1 MAEKDLDKQTRN
13 ILLKSQKDEITEY
26 HLYNKLASATKNK
39 ETSKILRDIA
49 EDEKEHYDFWKKYTG
64 EDVKPKRFKIFF
76 YYWLARIF
84 GIMFGIKLMEN
95 GEEDAQ
101 EIYKKVSKTI
111 PSVQKI
117 IEDEDDHENKLI
129 NLIDEEKFKY
139 IGSVVLG
146 LNDALVELTG
156 TLAGLS
162 FALQNTN
169 LIALS
174 GMITGIAASFSMAA
188 SEYLSTKQEE
198 GETHEVKSAFY
209 TGMAYIITVI
219 LLIIPYFIFS
229 HYMVSLA
236 ATVTMAILIILVFN
250 FYVAIA
256 RDLSFKKRFME
267 MAIISLG
274 VSFFSFIVGIIIRSV
289 FGVDV

>member
-1 MAEKDLDKQTRN
+1 MIDKNIDETTRK
-13 ILLKSQKDEITEY
+13 ILIKSQKDEITEY
-26 HLYNKLASATKNK
+26 YLYNKLASVTKN
-39 ETSKILRDIA
+39 EENSKILRDIA
-49 EDEKEHYDFWKKYTG
+49 KDEKEHYDFWKKYTG
-64 EDVKPKRFKIFF
+64 EEVKPKKLKIFF

-101 EIYKKVSKTI
+101 EVYKKVAKKI
-111 PSVQKI
+111 PSAQKI
-117 IEDEDDHENKLI
+117 VEDEDNHEDELI
-129 NLIDEEKFKY
+129 NLIDEERLKY

-188 SEYLSTKQEE
+188 SEYLSTKQED
-198 GETHEVKSAFY
+198 GEKHELKSSFY
-209 TGMAYIITVI
+209 TGMAYIVTVI
-219 LLIIPYFIFS
+219 LLIIPYFIFT
-229 HYMVSLA
+229 HYLTSLA
-236 ATVTMAILIILVFN
+236 ATIIMAILIIVVFN

-256 RDLSFKKRFME
+256 RDLSFKKRFIE
-267 MAIISLG
+267 MATISLG